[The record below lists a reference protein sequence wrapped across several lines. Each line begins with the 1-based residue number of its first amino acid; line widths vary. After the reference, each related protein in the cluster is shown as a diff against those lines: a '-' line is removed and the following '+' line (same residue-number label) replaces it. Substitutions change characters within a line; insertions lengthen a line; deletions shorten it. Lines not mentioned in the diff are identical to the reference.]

1 MKQRNKI
8 TSTSIRIA
16 FLGHLFSKKIPR
28 TNLTWHN
35 QLRSKRNSSLDQI
48 LFHPSWTLVPLFD
61 KVKWQYLQSAPKNML
76 FLFRKME
83 LFYHFTVKAGS
94 LSHLYLQKSETN
106 IYQDNNVVSGSAP
119 GHFGNLR
126 PVLNQSF
133 SFNLPQWK
141 TYHNCI
147 ISKGRYNHMCR
158 RLFTVTV
165 TEWVRCKSCNQI
177 YQL

>member
-1 MKQRNKI
+1 MIWNNESKI

-16 FLGHLFSKKIPR
+16 FLGHLFSKKIPKSNF
-28 TNLTWHN
+28 TCHN

-94 LSHLYLQKSETN
+94 LSHLYVQKSETN
-106 IYQDNNVVSGSAP
+106 IYQIQCSNYRLGTRT
-119 GHFGNLR
+119 LWK
-126 PVLNQSF
+126 
-133 SFNLPQWK
+133 PQTCTQPK
-141 TYHNCI
+141 L
-147 ISKGRYNHMCR
+147 
-158 RLFTVTV
+158 LF
-165 TEWVRCKSCNQI
+165 
-177 YQL
+177 